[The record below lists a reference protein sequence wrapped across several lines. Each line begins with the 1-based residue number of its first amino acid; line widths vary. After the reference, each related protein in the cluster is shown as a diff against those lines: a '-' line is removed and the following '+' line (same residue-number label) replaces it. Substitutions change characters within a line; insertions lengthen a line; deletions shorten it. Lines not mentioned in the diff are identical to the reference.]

1 MQKSMEN
8 DDEAATDPDSDESKH
23 SANTHSSGK
32 LGSEAILAELEESI
46 GDLQQESPS
55 PTAVVP
61 VPAAAAASAAP
72 PIATAMELRSDG
84 PTFEEVGS
92 PSKIP
97 RYRAPLP
104 RAHPGATANI
114 SRAEVLPHD
123 DELIDEYDEDVESL
137 YPNSDDDYV
146 EQDEV
151 YKEEAPHREQQ
162 QLPAKFFQEELGP
175 PSIEEESLQALDDQ
189 ATIKE
194 ITRLTK
200 MEVVELINIEGQEDD
215 ESKYLTTKLVL
226 DWRFRDADG
235 FQLEEGEDS
244 KAISTER
251 CWQRRSRLVARGYK
265 TVEKRD
271 DVFSPATSP
280 ALTKIIPMLCLA
292 YNWSIW
298 SVDVKD
304 AFLQG
309 PQRVKV
315 LCRVPSEAEAIVA
328 KMVEVPIHSL
338 KHFRWKLKKVKL
350 QVEGPFL
357 TPEEREAG
365 YSLQHVRFLKR
376 KFTYEDRELRI
387 SIDPKYVKKL
397 SEVLQLDKKQ
407 SRKPKQTPC
416 TSSSSEPDTS
426 PALAPAEAATYRSA
440 VGMLLYVAHA
450 RPDIQF
456 SVRSLSCGMKEPT
469 EKKFK
474 ELQRLALYMKGAAD
488 YVAVFKKTKKGQS
501 VLSTSN
507 LSSSQGGVPAEE
519 EQQEAGE
526 HLLEVF
532 SDSDW
537 AGDKESRRSVS
548 CACMFLDGN
557 YFYSYSRTQKSIAL
571 SSAEA
576 EYLSLTGTVS
586 EALNIHIALRFLTAS
601 PVVLKAFTDSSACR
615 GICARQGV
623 GRIKHLAVRLL
634 WLQAIRAGRVTV
646 HSVPTQQNPA
656 DIGAKPLTAKR
667 IQLLLYILNF
677 RNDDQR
683 IGEEEYRQYS
693 AAAVIR
699 RLEKSF
705 SRKGFFTAAVFAA
718 LTQRSEGLRHTLSKQ
733 ETCKGAAAAMAETAA
748 LKQASCS
755 ITLDS
760 QFSMQLTTDEFS
772 ACPDNMSIWEACAFV
787 AATSVAKSESMPDC
801 TTHVLDSQ
809 QEHSCMF
816 QEVVALV
823 VKKFTRSKLL
833 FSALGAINGTME
845 RYEVYVAILL
855 ILAVY
860 LYGKFGDEFE
870 IRKKK
875 AGVAGEISAK
885 DKETV
890 EEEEEEEEE
899 AEEETEEEEKQ
910 AKKKQSKAQ
919 VKQKERK
926 VKSLERRRRKR
937 QQAQVRHHLQRRFL
951 TLKKK

>member
-1 MQKSMEN
+1 
-8 DDEAATDPDSDESKH
+8 
-23 SANTHSSGK
+23 
-32 LGSEAILAELEESI
+32 
-46 GDLQQESPS
+46 
-55 PTAVVP
+55 
-61 VPAAAAASAAP
+61 
-72 PIATAMELRSDG
+72 
-84 PTFEEVGS
+84 
-92 PSKIP
+92 
-97 RYRAPLP
+97 
-104 RAHPGATANI
+104 
-114 SRAEVLPHD
+114 
-123 DELIDEYDEDVESL
+123 
-137 YPNSDDDYV
+137 
-146 EQDEV
+146 
-151 YKEEAPHREQQ
+151 
-162 QLPAKFFQEELGP
+162 
-175 PSIEEESLQALDDQ
+175 
-189 ATIKE
+189 
-194 ITRLTK
+194 
-200 MEVVELINIEGQEDD
+200 
-215 ESKYLTTKLVL
+215 
-226 DWRFRDADG
+226 
-235 FQLEEGEDS
+235 
-244 KAISTER
+244 
-251 CWQRRSRLVARGYK
+251 
-265 TVEKRD
+265 
-271 DVFSPATSP
+271 
-280 ALTKIIPMLCLA
+280 
-292 YNWSIW
+292 
-298 SVDVKD
+298 
-304 AFLQG
+304 
-309 PQRVKV
+309 
-315 LCRVPSEAEAIVA
+315 
-328 KMVEVPIHSL
+328 
-338 KHFRWKLKKVKL
+338 
-350 QVEGPFL
+350 
-357 TPEEREAG
+357 
-365 YSLQHVRFLKR
+365 
-376 KFTYEDRELRI
+376 
-387 SIDPKYVKKL
+387 
-397 SEVLQLDKKQ
+397 
-407 SRKPKQTPC
+407 
-416 TSSSSEPDTS
+416 
-426 PALAPAEAATYRSA
+426 
-440 VGMLLYVAHA
+440 MLLYVAHD

-474 ELQRLALYMKGAAD
+474 ELQHLALYMKGTAD

-557 YFYSYSRTQKSIAL
+557 YFFSYSRTQKSIAL

-634 WLQAIRAGRVTV
+634 WLQQAIRAGRLTV

-656 DIGAKPLTAKR
+656 DIGTKPLTAKR
-667 IQLLLYILNF
+667 IQLLLYVLNF

-718 LTQRSEGLRHTLSKQ
+718 LTQRSEGMRHTLSKQ

-748 LKQASCS
+748 RKQASCS

-787 AATSVAKSESMPDC
+787 TATSVAKSESMPDC
-801 TTHVLDSQ
+801 STHVLDSQ
-809 QEHSCMF
+809 QEQSCVF
-816 QEVVALV
+816 QEVVPLV

-833 FSALGAINGTME
+833 FSALGAITGTME
-845 RYEVYVAILL
+845 RYEVYVAIFL

-875 AGVAGEISAK
+875 AGVAGEVSAK

-890 EEEEEEEEE
+890 EEEEEEEAGEE
-899 AEEETEEEEKQ
+899 IEEEEKQ
-910 AKKKQSKAQ
+910 AKKEA
-919 VKQKERK
+919 KQKERK

-937 QQAQVRHHLQRRFL
+937 QQVQVRHCLRRRFL
-951 TLKKK
+951 NLKKQ